1 MFEHLNNNSSFAS
14 ILETSIEINKKKI
27 NKMKANININE
38 ILSLLSKSYS
48 IEDYRKE
55 INELLTLVN
64 KYDIHILI
72 LQPLLMNILYG
83 CYFNKINNTITFIKV
98 DLEMLFSSYY
108 NMLDEID
115 KEFKLA
121 DDFLGYNSLSK
132 LDDKELKPMINY
144 LLESS
149 YVSDEITLEDNILKL
164 NLMIIQIERI
174 VHDDMNILFDSL
186 EIPEHIEN
194 KLIYDLEL
202 FNKLKK
208 YYDKFVMITYNR
220 IKLVNPIYKDIE
232 IDILKLIDK
241 NLIYYWLDY
250 TNKINAKKLN
260 K

>member
-1 MFEHLNNNSSFAS
+1 MFEQLTNESSYAS
-14 ILETSIEINKKKI
+14 ILETSIEINRKKI
-27 NKMKANININE
+27 NKMKANIDLNE
-38 ILSLLSKSYS
+38 ILGLLSKSYS
-48 IEDYRKE
+48 IDDNRKY
-55 INELLTLVN
+55 INEILTLVN
-64 KYDIHILI
+64 SYDIHILI

-83 CYFNKINNTITFIKV
+83 CYFNKIDNIISFIKV

-108 NMLDEID
+108 NMLDEVD

-121 DDFLGYNSLSK
+121 EDFIGYNSLSK
-132 LDDKELKPMINY
+132 MDDKELKPMINY

-186 EIPEHIEN
+186 EIPEHIDN

-208 YYDKFVMITYNR
+208 YYDKFVVLTYNR
-220 IKLVNPIYKDIE
+220 IKLINPIYKNIE
-232 IDILKLIDK
+232 IDVLKLIDK
-241 NLIYYWLDY
+241 NLVYYWLDY
-250 TNKINAKKLN
+250 ISKINAKKLN